1 MRSVKQELKH
11 LSPVKDDEEAGEE
24 IPVAW
29 NAEQANAWRAKNPAV
44 SLWRI
49 VQMQA
54 GLGAILVL
62 LVWLVAKNEAIV
74 WSVAYGV
81 MSVLMPAA
89 MFARGVQ
96 RVITGRNL
104 GQGVMR
110 FMVWELAKIALTIAM
125 LCLAPMLVSSLNW
138 LALLAGF
145 VVTMKVYWVAVWLRP
160 VQNKSILLN

>member
-11 LSPVKDDEEAGEE
+11 LSPVKDEEECREE

-29 NAEQANAWRAKNPAV
+29 NAEQAKVWRESNPAV

-54 GLGAILVL
+54 GFGVL
-62 LVWLVAKNEAIV
+62 MVFCVWLVAENIAIV
-74 WSVAYGV
+74 WSMACGV
-81 MSVLMPAA
+81 TCVLVPAA
-89 MFARGVQ
+89 MFAHGVRQ
-96 RVITGRNL
+96 ELNGRNL

-110 FMVWELAKIALTIAM
+110 FMVWELAKVVLTIAM
-125 LCLAPMLVSSLNW
+125 LCSAPMMVSNLNW

-160 VQNKSILLN
+160 VQNKSILVN